1 MQICFLETLFNSW
14 GEGLVN
20 LFGSI
25 YYIYFIAVVFIALV
39 FLILKYAFKFHW
51 TTVLIAVIL
60 CTMLSLFII
69 NSYKNG
75 ERMIE
80 LKAFGLRVV
89 SCIENYKNEKNSL
102 PDSLSV
108 LSSCLNSSDI
118 ELAEHIA
125 RYSIFKKEELNKP
138 YKIEKPY
145 FEDQYSLTLYEDFLG
160 FYYLRYSEKEKKF
173 IYTDE

>member
-1 MQICFLETLFNSW
+1 MKLQICIIETLFNTW
-14 GEGLVN
+14 GESLVHI
-20 LFGSI
+20 LGSI
-25 YYIYFIAVVFIALV
+25 YYTYLIAAVFIALV
-39 FLILKYAFKFHW
+39 FFVFKYAFKFHW

-60 CTMLSLFII
+60 CTLLSLFIV

-89 SCIENYKNEKNSL
+89 SCIENYKNEKNAL
-102 PDSLSV
+102 PDSLSF
-108 LSSCLNSSDI
+108 LSSCLNSSDT
-118 ELAEHIA
+118 ELAKHIA
-125 RYSIFKKEELNKP
+125 RYNIFKKP
-138 YKIEKPY
+138 H
-145 FEDQYSLTLYEDFLG
+145 FEDKYSLTLHEDFLG